1 MTIYL
6 LRDDSGSQWT
16 PNTSLVTSSADGY
29 ATLMLGKESTEANSC
44 LSSQQNMQELRKSL
58 HSTDAS
64 LCFPSDWKPVIISEA
79 YATLK
84 N

>member
-29 ATLMLGKESTEANSC
+29 ATLMLGKESTEAI
-44 LSSQQNMQELRKSL
+44 Q
-58 HSTDAS
+58 ST
-64 LCFPSDWKPVIISEA
+64 E
-79 YATLK
+79 YAGTEKVPAL
-84 N
+84 